1 MIKVNASM
9 TDEDI
14 LVSRLREN
22 FLKLVDLAVTDLPAN
37 VEETLKDRLRAET
50 SEIAKDQLR
59 AILSNIEVARGQHIP
74 ICQDTGI
81 QMFHLRV
88 GEDFPLKAKLPLI
101 IAEAVRDATAK
112 ALLRPN
118 AVHPLTR
125 LNTGDNTGMH
135 VPYIEWSLI
144 EGDVLDVEVLPK
156 GAGSENMSALR
167 MLNPGDGLKGVK
179 RFVLETV
186 AAAGGKP
193 CPPYILGVGIGLGS
207 DGVMKLARRASVRP
221 LKEHN
226 EGSGMAD
233 LEKELLGLVNETGIG
248 PMGLGGRTTALAVN
262 IEIGHTHTAGLPV
275 GVIFQ
280 CWAARRAAARI
291 YPNGRAEY
299 LSHEV
304 N

>member
-1 MIKVNASM
+1 MI
-9 TDEDI
+9 DEDI
-14 LVSRLREN
+14 LFNRLREN

-37 VEETLKDRLRAET
+37 VEETLRETLKTET
-50 SEIAKDQLR
+50 SAIAKDQLK
-59 AILSNIEVARGQHIP
+59 AILSNIEVARRQHIP

-81 QMFHLRV
+81 QMSHLGV
-88 GEDFPLKAKLPLI
+88 GEDFPLKTKLPLI
-101 IAEAVRDATAK
+101 MAEAVRDATAK

-135 VPYIEWSLI
+135 VPYIEWSPT
-144 EGDVLDVEVLPK
+144 EGNTLDVEVLPK
-156 GAGSENMSALR
+156 GAGSENMSALK

-221 LKEHN
+221 LREC
-226 EGSGMAD
+226 SGDPEIAD

-275 GVIFQ
+275 GIIFQ

-291 YPNGRAEY
+291 YPNGMVEY
-299 LSHEV
+299 LSHKV

>member
-1 MIKVNASM
+1 MI
-9 TDEDI
+9 DEDI
-14 LVSRLREN
+14 FVKRLEEN
-22 FLKLVDLAVTDLPAN
+22 FMELISIAVTDLPAN
-37 VEETLKDRLRAET
+37 VEETLREALEAET
-50 SEIAKDQLR
+50 SEIARDQLK
-59 AILSNIEVARGQHIP
+59 AILRNVEVARERRIP

-81 QMFHLRV
+81 QMFHLGV
-88 GEDFPLKAKLPLI
+88 GEDFPMKAELPII
-101 IAEAVRDATAK
+101 IAEAVREATSK

-118 AVHPLTR
+118 AVHPLSR
-125 LNTGDNTGMH
+125 LNTEDNTGSH
-135 VPYIEWSLI
+135 VPYIEWDLLKGNI
-144 EGDVLDVEVLPK
+144 LEVEVLPK
-156 GAGSENMSALR
+156 GAGSENMSALK
-167 MLNPGDGLKGVK
+167 MLNPGEGLKGVK

-193 CPPYILGVGIGLGS
+193 CPPYILGIGIGLGA
-207 DGVMKLARRASVRP
+207 DGVMKLARKASVRA
-221 LKEHN
+221 LKEH
-226 EGSGMAD
+226 SGDPAISH

-291 YPNGRAEY
+291 YPNGMAEY